1 MSYSYYIISMIALA
15 LCLLTPFVIVVK
27 RFNALWNSKERII
40 IIMLFTVI
48 LFESVATFIL
58 WKYWISPSRIY
69 DVLSFISIILIIWW
83 FQLYL
88 KMKWFAVVSVVL
100 VLTANILDLTYYSG
114 LKTEFPLKSIAQAIV
129 VISSVFLLLK
139 MLLLSDL
146 GSDLKKIRPFWISIG
161 LLTYQITDM
170 ALILFLPKLTRLDWE
185 PNFVITVMNMLLY
198 GCIAYAFSLRKENE

>member
-1 MSYSYYIISMIALA
+1 MSYFYYIISMIALA
-15 LCLLTPFVIVVK
+15 LCLLTPSVIVVK

-40 IIMLFTVI
+40 ILLLLTVI

-58 WKYWISPSRIY
+58 WKYWISTSRIY

-88 KMKWFAVVSVVL
+88 KMKWLTVVSVVL

-185 PNFVITVMNMLLY
+185 PNFVITVMNILLY